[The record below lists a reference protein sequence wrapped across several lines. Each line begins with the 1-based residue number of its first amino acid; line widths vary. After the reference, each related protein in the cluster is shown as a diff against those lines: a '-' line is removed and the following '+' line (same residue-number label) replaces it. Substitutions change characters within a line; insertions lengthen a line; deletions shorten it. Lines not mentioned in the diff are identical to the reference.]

1 MKRFLIHVSTYW
13 CGMDDTFRAVAESE
27 MELWDLAEQ
36 LAYDNFQSYSC
47 ENDIAEKSME
57 KTRFYNRE
65 DLKAKDVA
73 RLISIWEG
81 EAGESFTDYCNF
93 SREAD
98 KNFLLF
104 LAEKYPILY
113 DYHCKVAG
121 NDWLDHC
128 IQYVVDHCGEYLTQW
143 VPAEE
148 YHLSWQLE
156 EMAIYP
162 LADFILKDDGAWE
175 DFVDFFTSEKETAS
189 GTPYIDCY
197 DIRELFENGDV

>member
-1 MKRFLIHVSTYW
+1 M
-13 CGMDDTFRAVAESE
+13 
-27 MELWDLAEQ
+27 
-36 LAYDNFQSYSC
+36 N
-47 ENDIAEKSME
+47 IAEKSME

-148 YHLSWQLE
+148 YRLSWQLE
-156 EMAIYP
+156 EMAI
-162 LADFILKDDGAWE
+162 LVGQLIEILKQFDPDREVVIHTLKGE
-175 DFVDFFTSEKETAS
+175 NVDVNGYFVQK
-189 GTPYIDCY
+189 
-197 DIRELFENGDV
+197 DINDTNFYLTDLDVIPRD

>member
-1 MKRFLIHVSTYW
+1 MEV
-13 CGMDDTFRAVAESE
+13 DDFELLELVNDYQERSDEPTFNTLDDIPEALMIEALDEANYIE
-27 MELWDLAEQ
+27 DEI
-36 LAYDNFQSYSC
+36 
-47 ENDIAEKSME
+47 NDYMM
-57 KTRFYNRE
+57 
-65 DLKAKDVA
+65 V
-73 RLISIWEG
+73 
-81 EAGESFTDYCNF
+81 EAGESFTDY
-93 SREAD
+93 
-98 KNFLLF
+98 
-104 LAEKYPILY
+104 
-113 DYHCKVAG
+113 CKVAG

>member
-1 MKRFLIHVSTYW
+1 MTKN
-13 CGMDDTFRAVAESE
+13 GM
-27 MELWDLAEQ
+27 
-36 LAYDNFQSYSC
+36 N
-47 ENDIAEKSME
+47 IAEKSME

-128 IQYVVDHCGEYLTQW
+128 IIMDFMGKSLLCAWRNNNTCKVGMPFLCRRIIKKGKSGFMYKNKFYSLETKYGW
-143 VPAEE
+143 V
-148 YHLSWQLE
+148 
-156 EMAIYP
+156 
-162 LADFILKDDGAWE
+162 F
-175 DFVDFFTSEKETAS
+175 
-189 GTPYIDCY
+189 
-197 DIRELFENGDV
+197 

>member
-1 MKRFLIHVSTYW
+1 M
-13 CGMDDTFRAVAESE
+13 
-27 MELWDLAEQ
+27 
-36 LAYDNFQSYSC
+36 N
-47 ENDIAEKSME
+47 IAEKSME

-73 RLISIWEG
+73 SIW

-104 LAEKYPILY
+104 LAEKYPY

-148 YHLSWQLE
+148 YHLYWQLE

-162 LADFILKDDGAWE
+162 LADFILKDDGR
-175 DFVDFFTSEKETAS
+175 TSSQVKKKLQVELPILTAM
-189 GTPYIDCY
+189 I
-197 DIRELFENGDV
+197 LENYLKMGMFKFYEVGGKG

>member
-1 MKRFLIHVSTYW
+1 M
-13 CGMDDTFRAVAESE
+13 
-27 MELWDLAEQ
+27 
-36 LAYDNFQSYSC
+36 N
-47 ENDIAEKSME
+47 IAEKSME
-57 KTRFYNRE
+57 KTKFYNRE
-65 DLKAKDVA
+65 DLKAKDVV
-73 RLISIWEG
+73 RLIGIWEG
-81 EAGESFTDYCNF
+81 EAGESFTDYCDF

-121 NDWLDHC
+121 NGWLDHC